1 MTVQVLTMANTSK
14 QVGNKPKSKYY
25 YGNNLISPL
34 M

>member
-1 MTVQVLTMANTSK
+1 MSVQVLTMANTLK
-14 QVGNKPKSKYY
+14 YDGNKPKSKYY